1 MNMWVAIVCIVAIV
15 FSADTINKMTKAR
28 VKKKNNKTADNA
40 ELADSLARIEELE
53 ERIQVLERIVT
64 ENKFDLRSEI
74 NKL

>member
-1 MNMWVAIVCIVAIV
+1 MSTWAAIVSIVAIV
-15 FSADTINKMTKAR
+15 FGADTIAKLSKNKAR
-28 VKKKNNKTADNA
+28 KKSGQDV
-40 ELADSLARIEELE
+40 ELEEALAQVQKLE